1 MPNAGVSVSPGRTY
15 RGEEDP
21 ETGEGRRQAE
31 RRTGHTSS
39 ERTARLPRDGAG
51 RAIRPPHVRL
61 ASMADVT
68 AELDFTPRP
77 RARRTSGPAASRP
90 NAEPRASAAPRA
102 SGAARTDV
110 APRSIAAARA
120 TTAPRPIAAE
130 IHQSLRPFDSERASQ
145 TAEPAV
151 IPGSGVSGRRTVT
164 IHGRGAER
172 YSTTAQRR
180 RPARRLHERDG
191 FRPDRVA
198 MWAVMLGFIL
208 VLVAATSSHAAT
220 ITHRGTSGTSGIS
233 RTSRASGAS
242 GAERHVLVAHHGVH
256 GHTASSAVRVR
267 LPVR

>member
-21 ETGEGRRQAE
+21 ETGEGRRSAE

-77 RARRTSGPAASRP
+77 RARRTSGPP
-90 NAEPRASAAPRA
+90 
-102 SGAARTDV
+102 V
-110 APRSIAAARA
+110 
-120 TTAPRPIAAE
+120 AAE
-130 IHQSLRPFDSERASQ
+130 IHQSIRPFDSERAPQ
-145 TAEPAV
+145 TAEPPAV

-180 RPARRLHERDG
+180 RPARRLHEREG

-208 VLVAATSSHAAT
+208 VLVAATSSHAVT
-220 ITHRGTSGTSGIS
+220 ITHRDAGGIS
-233 RTSRASGAS
+233 SISST
-242 GAERHVLVAHHGVH
+242 ERHLTGTHHGVH
-256 GHTASSAVRVR
+256 RHTAGSAVRVR
-267 LPVR
+267 LPAR